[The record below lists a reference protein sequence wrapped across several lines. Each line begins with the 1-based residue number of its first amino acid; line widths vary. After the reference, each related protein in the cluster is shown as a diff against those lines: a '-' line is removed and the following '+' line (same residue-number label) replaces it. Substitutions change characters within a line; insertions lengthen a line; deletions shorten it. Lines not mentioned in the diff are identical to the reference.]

1 MFSKALISA
10 AVAMSATANAFQQN
24 NFANNQC
31 GMKCCGGMDKNMDHG
46 DSMDSEIPDSLKEF
60 ADNFDNEKCGMFCQM
75 QTAFNDTLN
84 AAMGGSSCEDDCCR
98 MPPAKEDQCCSGG
111 TCCAPPT
118 STMSSSAQM
127 DPLPQDF
134 EFEQCG
140 MMCQLN
146 NTISDF
152 ASQAFNGTAADAM
165 AVSDSSDSDL

>member
-1 MFSKALISA
+1 
-10 AVAMSATANAFQQN
+10 
-24 NFANNQC
+24 
-31 GMKCCGGMDKNMDHG
+31 MDKNTDHG

-84 AAMGGSSCEDDCCR
+84 AAMGASSCEDDCCR
-98 MPPAKEDQCCSGG
+98 MPPAEENTCGG

-118 STMSSSAQM
+118 TDNSSAKM
-127 DPLPQDF
+127 NTLPEDF
-134 EFEQCG
+134 EFEQCD

-146 NTISDF
+146 NTISGF
-152 ASQAFNGTAADAM
+152 ASQAWNGSAVDAM